1 MPLSDPAPRQLL
13 HLRDIELRGFQR
25 DDGLF
30 DIEARLTDTKSYAFA
45 NIDRGEVRGRL
56 RERRAARVV
65 LHVDRHAEALGQQLA
80 QRDVVQRDV
89 DRRED
94 LARR

>member
-56 RERRAARVV
+56 RGRRAHR
-65 LHVDRHAEALGQQLA
+65 G
-80 QRDVVQRDV
+80 
-89 DRRED
+89 
-94 LARR
+94 